1 VPADSSLAGAGE
13 VDNWLNTFNTF
24 DRDGAGD
31 INHHEIGL
39 LFLQLGFRPTD
50 AEIRAL
56 VSEVDNDSSGTVD
69 FEEFCLLMLRLKRQ
83 PHIPDWLR
91 KFFFPTGEG
100 EVAPQVAV
108 LSQAHKR
115 NGVEGVAGQCPPL
128 SRDMFFYVTD
138 LLPLCDTLLTLKLS
152 GFGDAFGPFLAEELA
167 IGLGRSNRTL
177 KTLELAYNSI
187 GDAGA
192 EAFARALSRNFTLTS
207 LDVAGNGIGVK
218 GAQALLDSIP
228 APPLPAPPATD
239 RQNRESSR
247 KPSRK
252 SKAAKLPQ
260 RSSLRALNLED
271 NDLPPT
277 LLADVGSRLVL
288 LELPRTFAL
297 QLEAP
302 PPPPPPLAAAHAVLA
317 ALTLGGLAADAVVGS
332 VAPAVTVSNAALCG
346 AHTASLHA
354 HALHHRI
361 ASLALIDCGAMG
373 EAGGKALFLASGDGA
388 AAGEQSA
395 FKGAKASLLTK
406 PPVTMLHQQLSH
418 LRISACGLGNEA
430 ASAFADFVRR
440 GCVPALAS
448 LALDGNQ
455 ITMQLEPAA
464 GAALPPR
471 LSLGQEQGGPP
482 QLSLVLAGALL
493 TLPRLT
499 DVDLSANPL
508 ADADAAIFCH
518 ALLSSASLHLLH
530 LAGTFAGDAC
540 AAACAEALDS
550 RTREGGQPSQLRV
563 LSLSG
568 DVGDAGAARL
578 ATALPACANLREL
591 WLGGCITD
599 EGAGLIA
606 RCLREPA
613 TRLRS
618 LSLGGTTRGGVAIRN
633 PRLTARAT
641 DAFADTLCLPNGCLE
656 MLRLSGNA
664 SIGGG
669 GCVHLLQS
677 LQASSSLRAL
687 HVDGCGLNKVDVG
700 LLIEALQA
708 SVWCLHEL
716 RLEYD
721 MPGTFVPGMS
731 PRSPRDAPGGKG
743 GEGGEGGEAS
753 PAGGKPVLQRE
764 GKKLLSLQNRLLL
777 AKLLEDN
784 RLLGRRRVDQF
795 KLGRSLE
802 EVAHVF
808 NHYCANIN
816 QASVDAGLDA
826 WRGVDCAQF
835 VRNVGLPQY
844 DVTFERNLSGA
855 KLQWLQMSQMSQ
867 LGVASFA
874 HQKEVMKAVRLLVHA
889 YARKEQVA
897 HTMGQWDIVLGR
909 KQAKKERRRQQT
921 QEVARESARLRA
933 DGAAVRR
940 AERAHPRPRTA
951 ETLEGVEMPHV
962 PPSPGRSPPLGPG
975 GAALVG
981 RRAEGGRAG
990 TSPSGSPR
998 PRGPYVSAP
1007 AIVSM
1012 QRSPSAL
1019 PSIPNKKAAR
1029 DWVGFLSPFAGNFR
1043 NI

>member
-1 VPADSSLAGAGE
+1 MLADSSLAGAGE
-13 VDNWLNTFNTF
+13 VDNWYTTFNKF

-83 PHIPDWLR
+83 PQIPEWLR
-91 KFFFPTGEG
+91 NFFFPTGEG
-100 EVAPQVAV
+100 EVAPAVAV

-115 NGVEGVAGQCPPL
+115 NGAEGEAGKCPPL

-187 GDAGA
+187 GDVGA
-192 EAFARALSRNFTLTS
+192 EALARALKQNFILTS

-218 GAQALLDSIP
+218 GAKALLDSIP

-239 RQNRESSR
+239 KQNRESSR
-247 KPSRK
+247 KPSRGK
-252 SKAAKLPQ
+252 SKAAKPPQ
-260 RSSLRALNLED
+260 RSNLRALNLEE

-277 LLADVGSRLVL
+277 LLADVASRLVL
-288 LELPRTFAL
+288 LEVPRTFAL
-297 QLEAP
+297 QIEAP
-302 PPPPPPLAAAHAVLA
+302 PPPPPAPAAAHAVLA
-317 ALTLGGLAADAVVGS
+317 ALTLGGLAADAVAGS
-332 VAPAVTVSNAALCG
+332 VAPAVTVSNAALCDL
-346 AHTASLHA
+346 HTASLHA
-354 HALHHRI
+354 HALHHRL
-361 ASLALIDCGAMG
+361 ASLALVDCGAMG
-373 EAGGKALFLASGDGA
+373 EAGGVALFLASGDGA

-395 FKGAKASLLTK
+395 FKGAKASLLMQ
-406 PPVTMLHQQLSH
+406 PPSALLHQQLTH

-430 ASAFADFVRR
+430 ASAFAGFVRR
-440 GCVPALAS
+440 GCTPSLAS

-455 ITMQLEPAA
+455 ITLQLEPAA
-464 GAALPPR
+464 GAPLPPR
-471 LSLGQEQGGPP
+471 LSLGREQEGAP
-482 QLSLVLAGALL
+482 QLSLVLADALL
-493 TLPRLT
+493 SLPCLT

-508 ADADAAIFCH
+508 ADASAAIFCR
-518 ALLSSASLHLLH
+518 ALLTSASLHLLH
-530 LAGTFAGDAC
+530 LAGTHAGDAC
-540 AAACAEALDS
+540 AAACAAALDS
-550 RTREGGQPSQLRV
+550 RSREGGQPSQLRV

-578 ATALPACANLREL
+578 ATALPACAGLREL
-591 WLGGCITD
+591 WLGGSITD

-606 RCLREPA
+606 LCLRDPA

-618 LSLGGTTRGGVAIRN
+618 LALGGTTRGGVAIRN
-633 PRLTARAT
+633 PRLTARTT
-641 DAFADTLCLPNGCLE
+641 DAFADTLCRRNGCLE

-664 SIGGG
+664 GIGGG

-687 HVDGCGLNKVDVG
+687 HVDSCGLNKADVG

-731 PRSPRDAPGGKG
+731 PRSPRDPPGGKG
-743 GEGGEGGEAS
+743 GEGGEGMS
-753 PAGGKPVLQRE
+753 PGGGKPALQRE

-777 AKLLEDN
+777 GKLLEDN
-784 RLLGRRRVDQF
+784 RVLGRRRVESF

-808 NHYCANIN
+808 NTYCANIN

-874 HQKEVMKAVRLLVHA
+874 HQKEVMKAIRLLVHA

-940 AERAHPRPRTA
+940 AERAHPRPRTT
-951 ETLEGVEMPHV
+951 EPLEGVEMPHV
-962 PPSPGRSPPLGPG
+962 PPPPDRSPPLAPMLG
-975 GAALVG
+975 L
-981 RRAEGGRAG
+981 RAEGPRAG
-990 TSPSGSPR
+990 TSPAGSPR
-998 PRGPYVSAP
+998 PRDPYVSAP

-1019 PSIPNKKAAR
+1019 PAIPNKKAAR

-1043 NI
+1043 SM

>member
-1 VPADSSLAGAGE
+1 MLADSSLAGAGE
-13 VDNWLNTFNTF
+13 VDNWYTTFNKF

-83 PHIPDWLR
+83 PQIPEWLR
-91 KFFFPTGEG
+91 NFFFPTGEG
-100 EVAPQVAV
+100 EVAPAVAV

-115 NGVEGVAGQCPPL
+115 NGAEGEAGKCPPL

-187 GDAGA
+187 GDVGA
-192 EAFARALSRNFTLTS
+192 EALARALKQNFILTS

-218 GAQALLDSIP
+218 GAKALLDSIP

-239 RQNRESSR
+239 KQNRESSR
-247 KPSRK
+247 KPSRGK
-252 SKAAKLPQ
+252 SKAAKPPQ
-260 RSSLRALNLED
+260 RSNLRALNLEE

-277 LLADVGSRLVL
+277 LLADVASRLVL
-288 LELPRTFAL
+288 LEVPRTFAL
-297 QLEAP
+297 QIEAP
-302 PPPPPPLAAAHAVLA
+302 PPPPPAPAAAHAVLA
-317 ALTLGGLAADAVVGS
+317 ALTLGGLAADAVAGS
-332 VAPAVTVSNAALCG
+332 VAPAVTVSNAALCDL
-346 AHTASLHA
+346 HTASLHA
-354 HALHHRI
+354 HALHHRL
-361 ASLALIDCGAMG
+361 ASLALVDCGAMG
-373 EAGGKALFLASGDGA
+373 EAGGVALFLASGDGA

-395 FKGAKASLLTK
+395 FKGAKASLLMQ
-406 PPVTMLHQQLSH
+406 PPSALLHQQLTH

-430 ASAFADFVRR
+430 ASAFAGFVRR
-440 GCVPALAS
+440 GCTPSLAS

-455 ITMQLEPAA
+455 ITLQLEPAA
-464 GAALPPR
+464 GAPLPPR
-471 LSLGQEQGGPP
+471 LSLGREQEGAP
-482 QLSLVLAGALL
+482 QLSLVLADALL
-493 TLPRLT
+493 SLPCLT

-508 ADADAAIFCH
+508 ADASAAIFCR
-518 ALLSSASLHLLH
+518 ALLTSASLHLLH
-530 LAGTFAGDAC
+530 LAGTHAGDAC
-540 AAACAEALDS
+540 AAACAAALDS
-550 RTREGGQPSQLRV
+550 RSREGGQPSQLRV

-578 ATALPACANLREL
+578 ATALPACAGLREL
-591 WLGGCITD
+591 WLGGSITD

-606 RCLREPA
+606 LCLRDPA

-618 LSLGGTTRGGVAIRN
+618 LALGGTTRGGVAIRN
-633 PRLTARAT
+633 PRLTARTT
-641 DAFADTLCLPNGCLE
+641 DAFADTLCRRNGCLE

-664 SIGGG
+664 GIGGG

-687 HVDGCGLNKVDVG
+687 HVDSCGLNKADVG

-731 PRSPRDAPGGKG
+731 PRSPRDPHGGKGGKG
-743 GEGGEGGEAS
+743 GEGMS
-753 PAGGKPVLQRE
+753 PGGGKPALQRE

-777 AKLLEDN
+777 GKLLEDN
-784 RLLGRRRVDQF
+784 RVLGRRRVESF

-808 NHYCANIN
+808 NTYCANIN

-874 HQKEVMKAVRLLVHA
+874 HQKEVMKAIRLLVHA

-940 AERAHPRPRTA
+940 AERAHPRPRTT
-951 ETLEGVEMPHV
+951 EPLEGVEMPHV
-962 PPSPGRSPPLGPG
+962 PPPPDRSPPLAPMLG
-975 GAALVG
+975 L
-981 RRAEGGRAG
+981 RAEGPRAG
-990 TSPSGSPR
+990 TSPAGSPR
-998 PRGPYVSAP
+998 PRDPYVSAP

-1019 PSIPNKKAAR
+1019 PAIPNKKAAR

-1043 NI
+1043 SM

>member
-1 VPADSSLAGAGE
+1 MLADSSLAGAGE
-13 VDNWLNTFNTF
+13 VDNWYTTFNKF

-83 PHIPDWLR
+83 PQIPEWLR
-91 KFFFPTGEG
+91 NFFFPTGEG
-100 EVAPQVAV
+100 EVAPAVAV

-115 NGVEGVAGQCPPL
+115 NGAEGEAGKCPPL

-187 GDAGA
+187 GDVGA
-192 EAFARALSRNFTLTS
+192 EALARALKQNFILTS

-218 GAQALLDSIP
+218 GAKALLDSIP

-239 RQNRESSR
+239 KQNRESSR
-247 KPSRK
+247 KPSRGK
-252 SKAAKLPQ
+252 SKAAKPPQ
-260 RSSLRALNLED
+260 RSNLRALNLEE

-277 LLADVGSRLVL
+277 LLADVASRLVL
-288 LELPRTFAL
+288 LEVPRTFAL
-297 QLEAP
+297 QIEAP
-302 PPPPPPLAAAHAVLA
+302 PPPPPAPAAAHAVLA
-317 ALTLGGLAADAVVGS
+317 ALTLGGLAADAVAGS
-332 VAPAVTVSNAALCG
+332 VAPAVTVSNAALCDL
-346 AHTASLHA
+346 HTASLHA
-354 HALHHRI
+354 HALHHRL
-361 ASLALIDCGAMG
+361 ASLALVDCGAMG
-373 EAGGKALFLASGDGA
+373 EAGGVALFLASGDGA

-395 FKGAKASLLTK
+395 FKGAKASLLMQ
-406 PPVTMLHQQLSH
+406 PPSALLHQQLTH

-430 ASAFADFVRR
+430 ASAFAGFVRR
-440 GCVPALAS
+440 GCTPSLAS

-455 ITMQLEPAA
+455 ITLQLEPAA
-464 GAALPPR
+464 GAPLPPR
-471 LSLGQEQGGPP
+471 LSLGREQEGAP
-482 QLSLVLAGALL
+482 QLSLVLADALL
-493 TLPRLT
+493 SLPCLT

-508 ADADAAIFCH
+508 ADASAAIFCR
-518 ALLSSASLHLLH
+518 ALLTSASLHLLH
-530 LAGTFAGDAC
+530 LAGTHAGDAC
-540 AAACAEALDS
+540 AAACAAALDS
-550 RTREGGQPSQLRV
+550 RSREGGQPSQLRV

-578 ATALPACANLREL
+578 ATALPACAGLREL
-591 WLGGCITD
+591 WLGGSITD

-606 RCLREPA
+606 LCLRDPA

-618 LSLGGTTRGGVAIRN
+618 LALGGTTRGGVAIRN
-633 PRLTARAT
+633 PRLTARTT
-641 DAFADTLCLPNGCLE
+641 DAFADTLCRRNGCLE

-664 SIGGG
+664 GIGGG

-687 HVDGCGLNKVDVG
+687 HVDSCGLNKADVG

-731 PRSPRDAPGGKG
+731 PRSPRDPHGGKG
-743 GEGGEGGEAS
+743 GEGGEGRS
-753 PAGGKPVLQRE
+753 PGGGKPALQRE

-777 AKLLEDN
+777 GKLLEDN
-784 RLLGRRRVDQF
+784 RVLGRRRVESF

-808 NHYCANIN
+808 NTYCANIN

-874 HQKEVMKAVRLLVHA
+874 HQKEVMKAIRLLVHA

-940 AERAHPRPRTA
+940 AERAHPRPRTT
-951 ETLEGVEMPHV
+951 EPLEGVEMPHV
-962 PPSPGRSPPLGPG
+962 PPPPDRSPPLAPMLG
-975 GAALVG
+975 L
-981 RRAEGGRAG
+981 RAEGPRAG
-990 TSPSGSPR
+990 TSPAGSPR
-998 PRGPYVSAP
+998 PRDPYVSAP

-1019 PSIPNKKAAR
+1019 PAIPNKKAAR

-1043 NI
+1043 SM